1 MELLT
6 GESKVKNFWVVNYS
20 NEEKE
25 FFIGLGFT
33 CDEFRKTLTYR
44 GSRSFGWWNDEEYK
58 LISNAVRK
66 QYGKCRPRKLT
77 LAERM

>member
-1 MELLT
+1 MILLT
-6 GESKVKNFWVVNYS
+6 GNTKVKNFWV
-20 NEEKE
+20 EEYNNDDKA

-33 CDEFRKTLTYR
+33 CDEFRENLCFH
-44 GSRSFGWWNDEEYK
+44 GSKSFGWWSDEEYK
-58 LISNAVRK
+58 RISSAVRK